1 MLADVLRAP
10 VRPLQKHL
18 LAPPPIEGIPAP
30 AGLPLLG
37 SLPGFARDPIAF
49 LRRIH
54 REHGDLVQFNLVNHR
69 LLLVSDPEL
78 LETVLVGEWRNLH
91 KDVAYDGVRPL
102 LGNGLVTAEGG
113 VWKRNRRLAAPSF
126 TPRHIQHYRDTMIDC
141 IERWVD
147 GLPRDCELDLFHE
160 MMELTQDIVLKTL
173 FGDLDVD
180 VSQAGHHIETVMAEF
195 IVDFQGHRRLWPERF
210 PSRGRRR
217 VDRAIASLHALM
229 AEILDA
235 RRAKGLGDDLL
246 SQLIAARDADGT
258 GMDDIQLRDEAITMF
273 AAGHE
278 TTATALTYTLL
289 LLTQNRH
296 EEQHLIDDPTRAR
309 AVLQEGMRLIPPVWA
324 IGRETQAPIVLG
336 GHHIPPQI
344 QLLVAQ
350 AVIHRDPRWYRDPD
364 DFRPDRW
371 LSGIE
376 RPRFAWIPFGGGPRV
391 CIGNHFA
398 LLEGTL
404 ALERIV
410 PAIRLEPH
418 VSVPPPQIPSI
429 TLRPD
434 GPIRVRAT
442 RR

>member
-1 MLADVLRAP
+1 MVSDVLLDRF
-10 VRPLQKHL
+10 RPLAGRIL
-18 LAPPPIEGIPAP
+18 PPPPLEGIPGP
-30 AGLPLLG
+30 SGLPVVG
-37 SLPGFARDPIAF
+37 SLPGFARDPLEF

-69 LLLVSDPEL
+69 LLMVSDPVL

-91 KDVAYDGVRPL
+91 KDIAYDGVRPL
-102 LGNGLVTAEGG
+102 LGNGLVTAEGDE
-113 VWKRNRRLAAPSF
+113 WKRNRRLAAPSF
-126 TPRHIQHYRDTMIDC
+126 TPRHIQHYRDTMVDC

-160 MMELTQDIVLKTL
+160 MMGLTQDIVLKTL

-195 IVDFQGHRRLWPERF
+195 IAEFQGHRRLWPDGL

-217 VDRAIASLHALM
+217 ADHAIASLHALM
-229 AEILDA
+229 TEILAA

-246 SQLIAARDADGT
+246 SQLLAARDEDGT
-258 GMDDIQLRDEAITMF
+258 GMDDTQLRDEAITMF

-289 LLTQNRH
+289 LLTQNRE
-296 EEQHLIDDPTRAR
+296 EEQRLVDDPSRAK

-324 IGRETQAPIVLG
+324 IGRETQTSIQLG
-336 GHHIPPQI
+336 PHMIPPNI

-350 AVIHRDPRWYRDPD
+350 AVIHRDPRWYADPD
-364 DFRPDRW
+364 SFRPDRW
-371 LSGIE
+371 LSGID
-376 RPRFAWIPFGGGPRV
+376 RPRFAWLPFGGGPRV

-398 LLEGTL
+398 LMEGVL

-410 PAIRLEPH
+410 PAVRFEPH

-434 GPIRVRAT
+434 GPVWVRAT